1 MRFQIPQDV
10 QREDTIIGP
19 VTFAQLAMML
29 IGGGLTYVVYLAL
42 VAQGFS
48 IFVWGPAVA
57 VFAVATLVVAFV
69 KIFDMKF
76 YHFFLYFMEH
86 VRKPKQRRWFKEKDE
101 FFLSVFQRTP
111 SVDGKSAEAPKKNQP
126 KRKNLEEISKQL
138 DL

>member
-29 IGGGLTYVVYLAL
+29 IGGGLTYVIYLAL
-42 VAQGFS
+42 AAQGVS
-48 IFVWGPAVA
+48 IFVWAPIVGL
-57 VFAVATLVVAFV
+57 FAVATLVVAFV

-76 YHFFLYFMEH
+76 HHFFLYFLEH
-86 VRKPKQRRWFKEKDE
+86 IKKPKLRRWFKEKDE
-101 FFLSVFQRTP
+101 FYLSVFQKAP
-111 SVDGKSAEAPKKNQP
+111 SVNGKIANAPKKEQP

>member
-29 IGGGLTYVVYLAL
+29 IGGRLTYVIYLAL
-42 VAQGFS
+42 AAQGLS
-48 IFVWGPAVA
+48 VFVWAPV
-57 VFAVATLVVAFV
+57 VTMFAVLTLVVTFV

-76 YHFFLYFMEH
+76 HHFFLYFLEH
-86 VRKPKQRRWFKEKDE
+86 FRKPKSRRWFKEKDE
-101 FFLSVFQRTP
+101 FYFSVFQRSP
-111 SVDGKSAEAPKKNQP
+111 SLEGKSIAAPKKEQP